1 MSDELD
7 MTPPAPD
14 APADVWEYVDQ
25 APAYVGNI
33 AYLWSWSLNYD
44 YGDARRPF
52 PLFLDLVG
60 YSQERYG
67 CKCSVWGVTDGVE
80 GMGWL
85 ELDLLGKALC
95 EYADAPHDCDR
106 WLDGLDEIESER

>member
-7 MTPPAPD
+7 TATPTNPY
-14 APADVWEYVDQ
+14 EYVDV

-33 AYLWSWSLNYD
+33 AHLWSWSLNYD
-44 YGDARRPF
+44 WGDARRPF

-60 YSQERYG
+60 YSQEHYG
-67 CKCSVWGVTDGVE
+67 SKASAWSVSEAE
-80 GMGWL
+80 GLGWL

-106 WLDGLDEIESER
+106 WLDGLIESESNDPN